1 MTDKDKR
8 RKQQFVDMWETSDK
22 DGRDIIKSDFFKEF
36 GEKQVKKY
44 LTS

>member
-8 RKQQFVDMWETSDK
+8 RKQQLVDKWETSNE

-36 GEKQVKKY
+36 GKKQVKKY

>member
-8 RKQQFVDMWETSDK
+8 RKQQLVDKWETSDK
-22 DGRDIIKSDFFKEF
+22 DGRDIIESDFFKEF